1 MNSTPDTNAAP
12 NRANRRTPKT
22 EEQPTFYVW
31 INGKLKHLLPA
42 ADIAAALSWADE
54 QYPYARE
61 REIYRC
67 WQLAEL

>member
-1 MNSTPDTNAAP
+1 MNPTPDTQATNP
-12 NRANRRTPKT
+12 RKK

-31 INGKLKHLLPA
+31 INGKLRHLLPA
-42 ADIAAALSWADE
+42 PDISAALAWVDE

-67 WQLAEL
+67 WRLA

>member
-1 MNSTPDTNAAP
+1 MNSDKQAETNIA
-12 NRANRRTPKT
+12 RRHAPKT
-22 EEQPTFYVW
+22 ATHPTFYVW

-42 ADIAAALSWADE
+42 PDITAALSWADE

>member
-1 MNSTPDTNAAP
+1 MNSTPDTHSDRNTAKQ
-12 NRANRRTPKT
+12 RAPKT
-22 EEQPTFYVW
+22 EKHPTFYVW

-42 ADIAAALSWADE
+42 PDIAAALSWADE

-67 WQLAEL
+67 WRLAEL

>member
-1 MNSTPDTNAAP
+1 MNSDTQSETNTARR
-12 NRANRRTPKT
+12 RAPKT
-22 EEQPTFYVW
+22 GKQPTFYVW

-42 ADIAAALSWADE
+42 PDITAALLWADE
-54 QYPYARE
+54 QYPYASE